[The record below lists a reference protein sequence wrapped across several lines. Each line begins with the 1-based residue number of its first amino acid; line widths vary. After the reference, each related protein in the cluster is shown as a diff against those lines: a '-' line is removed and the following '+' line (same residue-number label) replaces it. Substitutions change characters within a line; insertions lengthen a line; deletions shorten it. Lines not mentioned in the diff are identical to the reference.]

1 MGENRTLDTGTDY
14 LLGRVEHGVAVLTF
28 NRPERRNALHPEMFR
43 GFARVLPRLAD
54 DPDVGAIMLTGA
66 GRAFCAGGDV
76 KAQSERAE
84 AAAGASSGA
93 SSGGPST
100 GAASAIEARIND
112 LRSRQA
118 EVSAA
123 LHDHPKVTIAALP
136 GAAAGAGL
144 SIALACDLRI
154 AAESAVITTAFAK
167 VGFSGDFGGSWFL
180 TQLIGSAKAREL
192 YLTSDRV
199 PAAEALRLGIVNRV
213 APDDGFEEAA
223 LEYARSFAGGPTL
236 AYRYIKENI
245 NRAERA
251 DLRTHL
257 DAEAVAMTRLSAS
270 EDHRE
275 AARAFVEKRAPQFRG
290 R

>member
-1 MGENRTLDTGTDY
+1 MGENRTLDTGTDF
-14 LLGRVEHGVAVLTF
+14 LLGRVEDGVAVLTF

-43 GFARVLPRLAD
+43 GLGRLLPRLAD
-54 DPDVGAIMLTGA
+54 DADVGAIMLTGA
-66 GRAFCAGGDV
+66 GKAFCAGGDV

-84 AAAGASSGA
+84 AAASGSGG
-93 SSGGPST
+93 SSGGS
-100 GAASAIEARIND
+100 ASPIEARIND
-112 LRSRQA
+112 LRARQE

-123 LHDHPKVTIAALP
+123 LHDHPKVTVAALP

-199 PAAEALRLGIVNRV
+199 SASEALRLGIVNRV
-213 APDDGFEEAA
+213 VPDDEFEAA
-223 LEYARSFAGGPTL
+223 ALAYAKSFAGGPTL

-275 AARAFVEKRAPQFRG
+275 AARAFVEKRDPAFKG

>member
-1 MGENRTLDTGTDY
+1 MGENRTLDTGTEF
-14 LLGRVEHGVAVLTF
+14 LLGRVADGVAVLTF

-54 DPDVGAIMLTGA
+54 DPDVGAIMLTGT
-66 GRAFCAGGDV
+66 GKAFCAGGDV

-84 AAAGASSGA
+84 AAAAGAGA
-93 SSGGPST
+93 SSGG
-100 GAASAIEARIND
+100 SAGSAPPIEARIND
-112 LRSRQA
+112 LRARQA
-118 EVSAA
+118 DVSAA
-123 LHDHPKVTIAALP
+123 LHEHPKVTIAALP

-199 PAAEALRLGIVNRV
+199 SAAEALRLGIVNRV
-213 APDDGFEEAA
+213 VPDDGFEAAA
-223 LEYARSFAGGPTL
+223 LAYAKAFASGPTL

-251 DLRTHL
+251 DLRAHL

-275 AARAFVEKRAPQFRG
+275 ASRAFVEKRQPVFKG